1 MSGNP
6 HANSFRKLVLGKL
19 TFTAFLLKDLP
30 MAFIAGIRV
39 REMTDEKTVVT
50 IPYKW
55 LTKNPFRSMYFACL
69 SMAAELSTGVTCR
82 AAVYKRS
89 PSVTTLVLGIE
100 GDFTKKAVGLLTF
113 TCREGHL
120 IDAAVQR
127 SIDTGEAQ
135 TVKVKSVGTDQ
146 QGEEVATF
154 YFTWSFKQRS
164 K

>member
-1 MSGNP
+1 
-6 HANSFRKLVLGKL
+6 
-19 TFTAFLLKDLP
+19 

-82 AAVYKRS
+82 AAVYKRD

-100 GDFTKKAVGLLTF
+100 GEFTKKAIGLLTF
-113 TCREGHL
+113 TCSEGHL
-120 IDAAVQR
+120 INDAVQR
-127 SIDTGEAQ
+127 SIDTDEAQ

-146 QGEEVATF
+146 EGDEVGTF